1 MTEANHIEATHTE
14 ADYNHHSPEIAQDPY
29 SFLAEVRGK
38 CPLGHSNEL
47 GGFYFPTTYDGVKRV
62 FAEYR
67 TFSSADGAGLPD
79 QLVRLLPVDL
89 DPPSH
94 TRWRRVLNR
103 FFTQEAA
110 EADRPRI
117 QGLAD
122 ELIDAF
128 AARGNADL
136 VNELTRPF
144 LAMTTLPVLG
154 VPLSDRQMLSE
165 KLLWM
170 VHHRLN
176 DHDGWVQRYG
186 EIAAYLTNLVA
197 ERRTATERR
206 DDLLQCLIEEEFDGR
221 MLTDTEGYQVLILAL
236 FGALDSTSSAM
247 SGSLYHLGE
256 HPQDKQR
263 LLSGEVPWQGAIEEF
278 LRFTTPIQALR
289 RTVTTETELDGGIV
303 RPGDFVLAINGAAN
317 RDPAKFAD
325 PDQCIISRDA
335 REHMSFGTGAHIC
348 IGRHYA
354 RVMIDICLKTVL
366 RRIGDYRIVD
376 GFEPDYTSSEARAL
390 KTLPVTF
397 TPSPVAS

>member
-1 MTEANHIEATHTE
+1 MTEPDFTQTNFS
-14 ADYNHHSPEIAQDPY
+14 HHDPEIMQDPY
-29 SFLAEVRGK
+29 AVFEAVRGK
-38 CPLGHSNEL
+38 CPLGHSDEL

-67 TFSSADGAGLPD
+67 TFSSAEGAGLPD

-89 DPPSH
+89 DPPNH

-110 EADRPRI
+110 DADRPRI
-117 QGLAD
+117 QALAD
-122 ELIDAF
+122 ELINAF
-128 AARGNADL
+128 VARGTADL

-154 VPLSDRQMLSE
+154 VPGTDRLMLSE

-170 VHHRLN
+170 VHNRLV

-186 EIAAYLTNLVA
+186 EIAGYLTALVA
-197 ERRTATERR
+197 ERRTAPRR

-247 SGSLYHLGE
+247 SGALYHLGQ
-256 HPQDKQR
+256 HPEDKQR
-263 LLSGEVPWQGAIEEF
+263 LLSGDVPWDGAIEEF

-289 RTVTTETELDGGIV
+289 RTVTRETELDGGTLK
-303 RPGDFVLAINGAAN
+303 PGDFVLALNGAAN
-317 RDPAKFAD
+317 RDPEKFAE
-325 PDQCIISRDA
+325 PDRCIISRDA
-335 REHMSFGTGAHIC
+335 RDHMSFGTGAHVC

-354 RVMIDICLKTVL
+354 RVMIEICLKTAL
-366 RRIGDYRIVD
+366 RRIGDYRIEA
-376 GFEPDYTSSEARAL
+376 GFEPSYTSSEARAL
-390 KTLPVTF
+390 KTLPVVF
-397 TPSPVAS
+397 TPG

>member
-1 MTEANHIEATHTE
+1 MTA
-14 ADYNHHSPEIAQDPY
+14 ADYTQAEYNHHDPEVAKDPY
-29 SFLAEVRGK
+29 ALLAEVRGK
-38 CPLGHSNEL
+38 CPLGHSDQL
-47 GGFYFPTTYDGVKRV
+47 GGFYFPTTYEGVKRV
-62 FAEYR
+62 FSEYK
-67 TFSSADGAGLPD
+67 TFSSTDGAGLPE
-79 QLVRLLPVDL
+79 QLVRFFPVDL

-110 EADRPRI
+110 DADRPRI
-117 QGLAD
+117 QALAD

-128 AARGNADL
+128 AARGSADF

-154 VPLSDRQMLSE
+154 VPLSDRLMISD

-170 VHHRLN
+170 VHNRTV
-176 DHDGWVQRYG
+176 DFDGWAQRYG

-197 ERRTATERR
+197 ERRTAPRR

-221 MLTDTEGYQVLILAL
+221 MLTDAEGYQVLILAL

-256 HPQDKQR
+256 HPEDKAR
-263 LLSGEVPWQGAIEEF
+263 LLSGEVPWAGAIEEF
-278 LRFTTPIQALR
+278 LRFTTPIQTLR
-289 RTVTTETELDGGIV
+289 RTTTRETEIDGGTV
-303 RPGDFVLAINGAAN
+303 PEGAFVLAVNGAAN
-317 RDPAKFAD
+317 RDPAKFPD
-325 PDQCIISRDA
+325 PDTCMISRDA
-335 REHMSFGTGAHIC
+335 RDHMSFGSGAHIC

-354 RVMIDICLKTVL
+354 RVMIDVCLKTVL
-366 RRIGDYRIVD
+366 ARIGDYRIAD

-390 KTLPVTF
+390 KTLPVVF
-397 TPSPVAS
+397 SPA

>member
-1 MTEANHIEATHTE
+1 MTANYTE

-29 SFLAEVRGK
+29 SFLAAVRGK

-47 GGFYFPTTYDGVKRV
+47 GGFYFPTTYEGVKRV
-62 FAEYR
+62 FAEYK

-256 HPQDKQR
+256 HPEDKAR
-263 LLSGEVPWQGAIEEF
+263 LLSGEVPWAGAIEEF
-278 LRFTTPIQALR
+278 LRFTTPIQTLR
-289 RTVTTETELDGGIV
+289 RTTSKETELDGGLV
-303 RPGDFVLAINGAAN
+303 PEGSFVLAINGAAN
-317 RDPAKFAD
+317 RDPAKFPE
-325 PDQCIISRDA
+325 PDKCIISRDA
-335 REHMSFGTGAHIC
+335 RDHMSFGTGAHIC

-366 RRIGDYRIVD
+366 RRIGDYRIED
-376 GFEPDYTSSEARAL
+376 GFQPDYTASEARAL
-390 KTLPVTF
+390 KTLPVVF
-397 TPSPVAS
+397 TPAAAPVG